1 MEQAAGSLAAALSL
15 AKAIG
20 LPDERMRSMMTQT
33 TTDGSSLFTSSEWE
47 ALALL
52 RERYHQGR
60 DLFSER
66 EMARLRFVRWL
77 YRTARL
83 TSWEDNTGYTAIVT
97 YLYSMA
103 RSGRTAP
110 CLRSPLSPAAR

>member
-1 MEQAAGSLAAALSL
+1 MT
-15 AKAIG
+15 
-20 LPDERMRSMMTQT
+20 TQT
-33 TTDGSSLFTSSEWE
+33 ATTDGSSLFTSGEWA

-66 EMARLRFVRWL
+66 EMERLRFVRWL

-83 TSWEDNTGYTAIVT
+83 TSWEDDTEYTAIVT
-97 YLYSMA
+97 
-103 RSGRTAP
+103 
-110 CLRSPLSPAAR
+110 CLRSLSRSLLP